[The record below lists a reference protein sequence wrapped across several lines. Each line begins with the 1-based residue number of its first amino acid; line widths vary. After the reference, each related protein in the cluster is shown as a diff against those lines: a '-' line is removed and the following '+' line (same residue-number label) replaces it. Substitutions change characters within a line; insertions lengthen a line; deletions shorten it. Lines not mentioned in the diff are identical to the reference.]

1 MLADLLPL
9 LRAGQLLVLRSTV
22 APGTTAFVAGY
33 LGKQR
38 GLTAGEDVF
47 VAHVTE
53 RIAADRF
60 MAEIG
65 TLPCIVGGVG
75 EASGQHAARVFE
87 TLGAPIVQRPA
98 RRSSRRPRTP
108 TW

>member
-1 MLADLLPL
+1 M
-9 LRAGQLLVLRSTV
+9 
-22 APGTTAFVAGY
+22 
-33 LGKQR
+33 
-38 GLTAGEDVF
+38 
-47 VAHVTE
+47 AHVSE

-65 TLPCIVGGVG
+65 TLPCTHRRRVG

-87 TLGAPIVQRPA
+87 TLGAPIVQHPA
-98 RRSSRRPRTP
+98 RRSSRQPRTP